1 MKGFSGSNAT
11 LLMGPNDVNL
21 DPMGNMYV
29 IDMQNHRIQ
38 FFPSEQ
44 SSGITIAGTT
54 GSSGSISTLLNSPSS
69 LKLDNQLNLY
79 VVDQSN
85 HRIQRFLRY

>member
-11 LLMGPNDVNL
+11 LLMGPTDVNL

-38 FFPSEQ
+38 FFS
-44 SSGITIAGTT
+44 
-54 GSSGSISTLLNSPSS
+54 
-69 LKLDNQLNLY
+69 
-79 VVDQSN
+79 V
-85 HRIQRFLRY
+85 